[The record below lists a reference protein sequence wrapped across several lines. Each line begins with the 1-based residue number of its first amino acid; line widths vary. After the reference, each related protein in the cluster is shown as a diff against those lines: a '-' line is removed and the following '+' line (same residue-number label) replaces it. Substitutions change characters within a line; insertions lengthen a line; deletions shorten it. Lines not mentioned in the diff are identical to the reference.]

1 VPTSAAAFRC
11 QARGLAA
18 FGKRSYLPGMI
29 LDLTDKETDALARL
43 LSRTI
48 DDGRY
53 SLSPRVQ
60 TLKAILAK
68 IQREPARNPL
78 PTRRRMRHRVA
89 HPVLAVSGMGCGFCG
104 SSRSRMAFNAWI

>member
-1 VPTSAAAFRC
+1 
-11 QARGLAA
+11 
-18 FGKRSYLPGMI
+18 MM
-29 LDLTDKETDALARL
+29 LDLSDQETDALARL

-68 IQREPARNPL
+68 IQREPARDPL
-78 PTRRRMRHRVA
+78 PTPKAYAPPRGSPGARSIGYGLWLLRLQAFENGLERLDLRR
-89 HPVLAVSGMGCGFCG
+89 
-104 SSRSRMAFNAWI
+104 